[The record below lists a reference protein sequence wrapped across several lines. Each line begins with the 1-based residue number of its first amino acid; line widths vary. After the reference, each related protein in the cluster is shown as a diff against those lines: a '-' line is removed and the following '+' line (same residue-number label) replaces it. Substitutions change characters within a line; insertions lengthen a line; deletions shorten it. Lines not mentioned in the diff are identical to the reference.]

1 MIGESATVASYDIA
15 DGGLID
21 VRSFSLGD
29 LLDEPDQ
36 SSLARAL
43 ERILAS
49 DDDSAPQNGF
59 RTASERVIVPALRGA
74 PPPASGP
81 REARTGCDVPDVK
94 DGNRGQSVLQ

>member
-1 MIGESATVASYDIA
+1 MIGESATANYDIA

-21 VRSFSLGD
+21 VREFSLGD

-49 DDDSAPQNGF
+49 SEDSAPQNGF
-59 RTASERVIVPALRGA
+59 
-74 PPPASGP
+74 
-81 REARTGCDVPDVK
+81 
-94 DGNRGQSVLQ
+94 QSSI